1 MALVAGAQRMK
12 TQQVSI
18 LIANYNGAKVLADCI
33 DSVLNQHGNISCEI
47 IVHDDA
53 SSDDSLSLLRTRYG
67 NIISPRIE
75 IVESKQNVGF
85 CMANKRIAAQARGE
99 YLLFLNNDAALAPD
113 ALQTLLAAAQQQFPQ
128 GILTL
133 PQIDWESGV
142 LVDRGCLL
150 DPFYNPIPN
159 LDPTRHDVGMVI
171 GAALWIPRTL
181 WEKLGGFPAWFES
194 LAEDMQLCCYAR
206 LAGYPV
212 NVTHSSHY
220 RHRQGASF
228 GGNRILANR
237 LSSTYRRR
245 RLSERNKTFVMVL
258 CSPPLRLCLTLP
270 IHLALLALE
279 GILLAILKRDMR
291 LWQEVYANV
300 FTSLL
305 RNGAL
310 LLKERKKIQKSRSV
324 SARDYGK
331 SFCWIPR
338 KLQMLVRYG
347 IPDLR

>member
-1 MALVAGAQRMK
+1 MTTPQI
-12 TQQVSI
+12 SI
-18 LIANYNGAKVLADCI
+18 LIANYNGARIVCDCI
-33 DSVLNQHGNISCEI
+33 DSILNQRGDIPFEI

-53 SSDDSLSLLRTRYG
+53 STDESLTLLRTRYG
-67 NIISPRIE
+67 HFTSPRVE
-75 IVESKQNVGF
+75 IVESRENVGF
-85 CMANKRIAAQARGE
+85 CIANNRMAAMARGE

-113 ALQTLLAAAQQQFPQ
+113 ALETLLAAAHQQTPQ

-133 PQIDWESGV
+133 PQIDWESGA

-159 LDPTRHDVGMVI
+159 LDPERTDVGMVI
-171 GAALWIPRTL
+171 GACLWIPRAL
-181 WEKLGGFPAWFES
+181 WEKLGGFPAWFGS
-194 LAEDMQLCCYAR
+194 LAEDMFLCCHAR
-206 LAGYPV
+206 IAGHPV
-212 NVTHSSHY
+212 QVTRTSHY

-228 GGNRILANR
+228 GGNRIQAQR

-245 RLSERNKTFVMVL
+245 RLSERNKTFVMLL

-270 IHLALLALE
+270 IHLALLGLE

-291 LWQEVYANV
+291 LWREIYANV
-300 FTSLL
+300 FTSLFQNVAVL
-305 RNGAL
+305 R
-310 LLKERKKIQKSRSV
+310 KERARIQKNRRI

-331 SFCWIPR
+331 GFCWVPR
-338 KLQMLVRYG
+338 KLQMFIRYG